1 MRALHVPA
9 AGAQP
14 QLSELPIPQV
24 ADGTVLVRV
33 IANGNARGKI
43 VIKISD

>member
-1 MRALHVPA
+1 MRARHVRA

-14 QLSELPIPQV
+14 QLSELPTPPV
-24 ADGTVLVRV
+24 ASGAV
-33 IANGNARGKI
+33 I

>member
-14 QLSELPIPQV
+14 QLPSCPPQV
-24 ADGTVLVRV
+24 ASGTV
-33 IANGNARGKI
+33 I

>member
-1 MRALHVPA
+1 MRARHVRA

-24 ADGTVLVRV
+24 ASGTV
-33 IANGNARGKI
+33 I